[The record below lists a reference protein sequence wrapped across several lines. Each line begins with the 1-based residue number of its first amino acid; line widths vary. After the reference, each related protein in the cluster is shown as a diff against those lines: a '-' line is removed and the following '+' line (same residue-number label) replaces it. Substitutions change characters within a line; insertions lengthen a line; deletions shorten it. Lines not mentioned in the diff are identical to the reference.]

1 MTKLAIFRLPAELI
15 CHILDFVQVVQLPL
29 FAINVHPCDEKHTL
43 SRNVTR
49 IRREG
54 RDLRYRYARF
64 VVVLVTT

>member
-1 MTKLAIFRLPAELI
+1 
-15 CHILDFVQVVQLPL
+15 
-29 FAINVHPCDEKHTL
+29 
-43 SRNVTR
+43 VTR